1 MKNKKIS
8 QSINWPILITLFLIA
23 VVIAAVSLIRTPQNI
38 QKGAFFSNA
47 TVSILPNDGTFKV
60 GEVVPASIFVNSP
73 NAKVDQVDATV
84 CFDKT
89 KLSIVNISTD
99 VVAETASGFQ
109 FVDPIMTQDGGCVRS
124 AFLSN
129 GNPEILKS
137 GSVKIGTI
145 KFKAMTTGTVAVTLT
160 QNSLVVAGD
169 NPTSPTD
176 KSIRVDSVA
185 NASFNIVSA
194 DSTITTVPPVTGTR
208 PTAGVVQ
215 PTATPTPIPAT
226 GDAPTVVFKV
236 VLAGVRE
243 FTSSNQ
249 TCANDLKVAVTAIN
263 SAGVEKYYANVP
275 LTKVGSKTRG
285 EAVYA
290 MWEGRVQLNGFSA
303 TNGMALLI
311 KGPKH
316 VQMKYGINNQTE
328 YYNEANGQ
336 LNLTSGVNQLD
347 FSGYPLLSGDVVGST
362 DSENNPDG
370 IVNGRDY
377 SYVLNK
383 FGTTDR
389 QGDLDYDCAMSTQDL
404 QLVKLTLNE
413 RQSQKY

>member
-1 MKNKKIS
+1 
-8 QSINWPILITLFLIA
+8 
-23 VVIAAVSLIRTPQNI
+23 
-38 QKGAFFSNA
+38 
-47 TVSILPNDGTFKV
+47 
-60 GEVVPASIFVNSP
+60 
-73 NAKVDQVDATV
+73 
-84 CFDKT
+84 
-89 KLSIVNISTD
+89 
-99 VVAETASGFQ
+99 
-109 FVDPIMTQDGGCVRS
+109 
-124 AFLSN
+124 
-129 GNPEILKS
+129 
-137 GSVKIGTI
+137 
-145 KFKAMTTGTVAVTLT
+145 
-160 QNSLVVAGD
+160 
-169 NPTSPTD
+169 
-176 KSIRVDSVA
+176 
-185 NASFNIVSA
+185 
-194 DSTITTVPPVTGTR
+194 
-208 PTAGVVQ
+208 
-215 PTATPTPIPAT
+215 
-226 GDAPTVVFKV
+226 
-236 VLAGVRE
+236 
-243 FTSSNQ
+243 
-249 TCANDLKVAVTAIN
+249 
-263 SAGVEKYYANVP
+263 
-275 LTKVGSKTRG
+275 
-285 EAVYA
+285 

-362 DSENNPDG
+362 DSDNNPDG